1 MLANALF
8 PTPNRITPMQ
18 FSEDGRRIHR
28 QALAGML
35 WTRQYYYFDLDRWL
49 TEHDSHPM
57 VGLGQERLT
66 QRSVVP
72 HAEEGHHLH
81 AIIYMPDKWSTPG
94 MRHGTWSSKC
104 FRSRWWTSSS
114 QDTVT
119 LRY

>member
-8 PTPNRITPMQ
+8 PTPDRITPMQ

-57 VGLGQERLT
+57 VGSGKNVSRNAQWFHMLKRD
-66 QRSVVP
+66 
-72 HAEEGHHLH
+72 
-81 AIIYMPDKWSTPG
+81 IISMPDKWSTPG
-94 MRHGTWSSKC
+94 RRHGTWSSKC